1 MLAPHRTDPSF
12 DPSAF
17 RAAYGAFLR
26 PDRILLTGHSHQAWP
41 DVSREAQLRAFDDA
55 ASFVDDKWSRAVDG
69 VVERVAR
76 GVAER
81 LGFGADD
88 AGSLVFGQNTHE
100 LAFRLLSCW
109 PFDPRT
115 RIVTTTGEFH
125 SLDRQL
131 RRLQEAGVRVDWVDA
146 RRREGLEERIAAA
159 IEPGTSLVALSAVL
173 FEDGFV
179 LRDLEAIAA
188 RAREVGAAVLVD
200 AYHAFNVVPLPLAM
214 LPGEVYVVAGGYK
227 YAQFGEACCFLRVP
241 EGSTRAPLQTG
252 WFADFADLAQPREL
266 GARPVGFGAGASRF
280 KGSTFDATPFYRA
293 AAVLDHFD
301 AHGLDVER
309 LRAISLR
316 QTRRILDRLKALDS
330 VGTGLVPVSPE
341 DDSRRG
347 GFVAVRF
354 ASPQRLVDAAR
365 AAGVFVDA
373 RGDIVRLG
381 PAPYLLDDEI
391 DEGVRRLVEAA
402 RSLDRQR

>member
-1 MLAPHRTDPSF
+1 
-12 DPSAF
+12 
-17 RAAYGAFLR
+17 
-26 PDRILLTGHSHQAWP
+26 AWP

-55 ASFVDDKWSRAVDG
+55 AAFVDDKWSRAVDG

-76 GVAER
+76 GVADR
-81 LGFGADD
+81 LGFGAGD

-109 PFDPRT
+109 PFDSRT

-131 RRLQEAGVRVDWVDA
+131 RRVQEAGVRVDWVDA
-146 RRREGLEERIAAA
+146 SRREGLEERIAAA

-173 FEDGFV
+173 FEDGWV
-179 LRDLEAIAA
+179 LRDLETIAA
-188 RAREVGAAVLVD
+188 KASEVGAALLVD
-200 AYHAFNVVPLPLAM
+200 AYHAFNVVPLPLAS

-241 EGSTRAPLQTG
+241 PGSTRTPLQTG
-252 WFADFADLAQPREL
+252 WFADFADLAQPRGL

-280 KGSTFDATPFYRA
+280 RGSTFDATPFYRA
-293 AAVLDHFD
+293 AAVLDHFES
-301 AHGLDVER
+301 HGLDVQT

-316 QTRRILDRLKALDS
+316 QTRRILDRLAALDS
-330 VGTGLVPVSPE
+330 AGAGLVPVSP
-341 DDSRRG
+341 DDDARRG

-354 ASPQRLVDAAR
+354 ARPQRLVDAAR

-381 PAPYLLDDEI
+381 PAPYLLDDEL
-391 DEGVRRLVEAA
+391 DEGVRRLVDAA
-402 RSLDRQR
+402 RSL